1 VGKPDAPYQTPREM
15 ASTWR
20 GRIMF
25 VPSPSLRE
33 RLVEYLVPGVLWAIA
48 LVVAGA
54 AIFW

>member
-1 VGKPDAPYQTPREM
+1 MAKPDDLYQTTRQM

-20 GRIMF
+20 GRIVF

-33 RLVEYLVPGVLWAIA
+33 RLVDYLLPGVLWAIA

-54 AIFW
+54 AMFW

>member
-1 VGKPDAPYQTPREM
+1 MAKPDALYQTTRQM

-20 GRIMF
+20 GRIVF
-25 VPSPSLRE
+25 APPPSLRE